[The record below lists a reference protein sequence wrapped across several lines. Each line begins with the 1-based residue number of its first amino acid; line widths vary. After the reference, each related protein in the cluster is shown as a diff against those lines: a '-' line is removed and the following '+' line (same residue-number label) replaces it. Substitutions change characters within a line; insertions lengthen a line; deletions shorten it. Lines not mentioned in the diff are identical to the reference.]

1 MRRFEEENIK
11 KKRLEEVKIHTKAFF
26 SFPDI
31 VGTSS
36 SATATAVAVV
46 ARPSF
51 SRKNFHENKAFFQ
64 EKAGRRRLLLTAQ
77 WCCVSVAVLL
87 LEVWKNDH

>member
-1 MRRFEEENIK
+1 MRRFEEENI

-36 SATATAVAVV
+36 SAATAVV

-64 EKAGRRRLLLTAQ
+64 EKAGRRRLLLLLLTVQ

>member
-1 MRRFEEENIK
+1 MY
-11 KKRLEEVKIHTKAFF
+11 LESRSTLAKAT
-26 SFPDI
+26 
-31 VGTSS
+31 VGLETA
-36 SATATAVAVV
+36 ATAVV